1 MMVNDRGDFRPPPP
15 EARKKNRVPVDWQ
28 ASLKREG
35 RGRYQVRVFDISFS
49 GCKVE
54 IVEQPRVGEP
64 VWIKFDSLE
73 TIPGTVCWAA
83 GAVAGVEFEREIYP
97 AVLELLLKRQA

>member
-1 MMVNDRGDFRPPPP
+1 MVNDRGEFRPPPP
-15 EARKKNRVPVDWQ
+15 EAREKNRVPVDWQ

-54 IVEQPRVGEP
+54 IVEQPRVGER
-64 VWIKFDSLE
+64 VWIKFDGLE
-73 TIPGTVCWAA
+73 SIPGTVCWAA